1 MSKISL
7 QRQMLQNVLKTKGMQ
22 WTKLFYSNRII
33 KNMQE
38 VKRKVNTEESNSI
51 LQQIYNNFL
60 IMGMNSLV
68 IGQPIQEI
76 PESTENSLI

>member
-1 MSKISL
+1 
-7 QRQMLQNVLKTKGMQ
+7 MLQIVKKTEGMS
-22 WTKLFYSNRII
+22 WTNLFYGNRII

-51 LQQIYNNFL
+51 LQHIYNNFL
-60 IMGMNSLV
+60 IMGMNSLI

-76 PESTENSLI
+76 PETTENSLI